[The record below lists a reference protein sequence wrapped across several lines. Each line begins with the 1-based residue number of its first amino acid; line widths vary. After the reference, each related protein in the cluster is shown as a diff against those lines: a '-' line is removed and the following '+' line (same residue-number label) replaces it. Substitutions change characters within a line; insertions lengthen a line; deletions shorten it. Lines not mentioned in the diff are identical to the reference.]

1 MTNFSSTITFSK
13 DNFDSP
19 SNIIHKIEYKHT
31 TFSGDNLWVTYYNNK
46 IDNNGIVETFNKL
59 HKNGDDV
66 YEKIGN
72 SQNKNSWD
80 IKEFLNTIVKK
91 QYVDNYQ
98 DNNFNQNLL
107 DAIYDNIK
115 YDYDNDNKILLK

>member
-1 MTNFSSTITFSK
+1 MTNFSSSITFTK
-13 DNFDSP
+13 DNIDSP
-19 SNIIHKIEYKHT
+19 ANIIHKIEYRHT
-31 TFSGDNLWVTYYNNK
+31 ILSGDNLWTTSYNNK
-46 IDNNGIVETFNKL
+46 TDKNGIIETFNKL

-66 YEKIGN
+66 YEKIGS

-80 IKEFLNTIVKK
+80 IKEFLNTILKK
-91 QYVDNYQ
+91 QYIDNYQ

-115 YDYDNDNKILLK
+115 YDDVNKTLLK

>member
-1 MTNFSSTITFSK
+1 MTNFSSSITFSK
-13 DNFDSP
+13 DNIDSP
-19 SNIIHKIEYKHT
+19 ANITHKIEYRHT
-31 TFSGDNLWVTYYNNK
+31 ILSGDNLWTTSYNNK
-46 IDNNGIVETFNKL
+46 TDKNGIIETFNKL

-80 IKEFLNTIVKK
+80 IKEFLNTILKK

-115 YDYDNDNKILLK
+115 YDDDNKTLLK

>member
-1 MTNFSSTITFSK
+1 MTNFSSSITFTK
-13 DNFDSP
+13 DNLDSP

-31 TFSGDNLWVTYYNNK
+31 VFSGDNFWATSYNNK
-46 IDNNGIVETFNKL
+46 IDNNGIIETFNKL

-66 YEKIGN
+66 YEKIGS

-80 IKEFLNTIVKK
+80 IKEFLNTILKK
-91 QYVDNYQ
+91 QYVDDYQ

-115 YDYDNDNKILLK
+115 YDSEGKALLK